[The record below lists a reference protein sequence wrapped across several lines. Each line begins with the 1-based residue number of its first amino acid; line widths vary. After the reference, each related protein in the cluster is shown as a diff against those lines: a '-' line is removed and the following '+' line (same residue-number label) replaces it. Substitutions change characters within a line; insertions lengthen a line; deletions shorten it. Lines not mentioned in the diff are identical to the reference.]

1 MVAKSQFDT
10 AENGLPEVE
19 LLVFID
25 FDELVMTNVSA
36 IIGQDPLVRSA
47 RGARAFRAQRAAA
60 PKAALLPSFPPS
72 LRRSAPLLPP
82 LTPRSLRSGYPL
94 LPRVRCAETPDR
106 RCWRSTLLT
115 PRVPY
120 R

>member
-36 IIGQDPLVRSA
+36 IPGPRQTSD
-47 RGARAFRAQRAAA
+47 
-60 PKAALLPSFPPS
+60 
-72 LRRSAPLLPP
+72 RR
-82 LTPRSLRSGYPL
+82 TLRSGFD
-94 LPRVRCAETPDR
+94 PRANPDFYERGANRTETM
-106 RCWRSTLLT
+106 
-115 PRVPY
+115 
-120 R
+120 